1 MINKNWLTKTSD
13 ALVKFIGIFL
23 LIFSIISIIQ
33 GFYDLRVSF
42 NEGRFGFNYD
52 IPPGKKH
59 LEITGIVEGFPAD
72 LAGLKQGDRVLYL
85 NGKALDEIN
94 LYNIWGEAVA
104 GTQMTLTVQRGD
116 QMVDIRMTRR
126 LMPFMDRVIR
136 VLYLLI
142 LPALMLAYI
151 LVGLWITFKHYSY
164 ITRLIAL
171 VCFFFG
177 SMIIAAVDL
186 GAVASPFTGYLY
198 YYQVKSIVITVS
210 TALAP
215 TFWLLLF
222 LNFPQKSRF
231 YRDHKYLTLFL
242 VFLFPAMLF
251 AAQGLFMKF
260 LGKFLFTVLFF
271 GFMSIYIFT
280 GVYILS
286 RGAKKEQNVLKK
298 RQYQLILFGIKYGAL
313 ALAAGIGSLI
323 SYSLL
328 ENNMPTYF
336 GWLNF
341 FLFLVTQLIGLIVPF
356 TFLNSFLQKKIL
368 ETESALRRR
377 LRYIGATSVL
387 FLIYLLTAFFVC
399 NWIISRFELTDT
411 SLIILTVLAL
421 SLTFSPIHSRVLRWL
436 EEKLYPEKTKYK
448 NALKEMIRRMSSFIE
463 ESQILENLSRWIS
476 ETMGIHPI
484 YAISIDG
491 IAVAKIPL
499 KVHSPR
505 SVLAKIKDGSN
516 FFWDEAVSNED
527 ETETYIDEEEKK
539 WAMEKGISI
548 TVPMI
553 SRGEPV
559 GVLSV
564 GKKKNS
570 EDFTGDDLEIFQ
582 EAAYHTAMALQNAK
596 LQMEHLEKKRMD
608 KELEVARDIQTRLMP
623 REIPPVKGLEIH
635 GEYQPCF
642 EVGGDYFDII
652 PIDQDRTALV
662 IADVS
667 GKGVGAALLMS
678 NLQASLKMSIS
689 FSLPLPDI
697 VNKINKMI
705 FDNSL
710 ASQFI
715 TFFICLWDDK
725 TKTLE
730 YINAGHNPPL
740 ILTTRN
746 RTKKLSPTG
755 IGLGIKANQVYKSK
769 RVEMCV
775 NDVLVIYTDG
785 IEEFFNHRLEAFGF
799 DRLFACFRE
808 TRQEHPR
815 TMIRHLFNNLED
827 FAEGEKAYHC
837 DDLTIIVAK
846 RSQ

>member
-1 MINKNWLTKTSD
+1 MINKNWITKTTD
-13 ALVKFIGIFL
+13 VLVKFIGISL

-42 NEGRFGFNYD
+42 NEGRFGLSYH
-52 IPPGKKH
+52 IPKGKKH
-59 LEITGIVEGFPAD
+59 LEITSIVEGFPAD
-72 LAGLKQGDRVLYL
+72 LAGLKKGDRILYL
-85 NGKALDEIN
+85 NGKAVSEIN
-94 LYNIWGEAVA
+94 LHNIWGEALA
-104 GTQMTLTVQRGD
+104 GTRMTLTVQRED
-116 QMVDIRMTRR
+116 QMLDIRMTRR
-126 LMPFMDRVIR
+126 LMPLMDRVIR
-136 VLYLLI
+136 ILYLLI
-142 LPALMLAYI
+142 LPALMLAFI
-151 LVGLWITFKHYSY
+151 LVGLWITCKHYSY

-177 SMIIAAVDL
+177 SMIIAPMDL
-186 GAVASPFTGYLY
+186 GAVMSPFTEYLY
-198 YYQVKSIVITVS
+198 YSQLRSIVVLIGF
-210 TALAP
+210 ALTPA
-215 TFWLLLF
+215 FWLLLF
-222 LNFPQKSRF
+222 LNFPQKSKF
-231 YRDHKYLTLFL
+231 YQDHKYLILFL
-242 VFLFPAMLF
+242 VFLVPVVLVAG
-251 AAQGLFMKF
+251 QGLFMKI
-260 LGKFLFTVLFF
+260 LGKSLFSILFF
-271 GFMSIYIFT
+271 GFMIIYIFA

-286 RGAKKEQNVLKK
+286 RGAKREQNVLKK

-313 ALAAGIGSLI
+313 AAAVGSGSLV

-328 ENNMPTYF
+328 KLNMPTYF
-336 GWLNF
+336 GWLSL

-377 LRYIGATSVL
+377 LRYIGATSIL
-387 FLIYLLTAFFVC
+387 FLIYLLVAFFVC

-411 SLIILTVLAL
+411 SLIVLIVLAL
-421 SLTFSPIHSRVLRWL
+421 SLTFAPIHSRVLRWL

-448 NALKEMIRRMSSFIE
+448 NALKEMIRRMASFIE

-476 ETMGIHPI
+476 DTMGIHPI
-484 YAISIDG
+484 YATSIDS

-516 FFWDEAVSNED
+516 FFWDEVVSNGD
-527 ETETYIDEEEKK
+527 ETKTYIDEEEKK

-623 REIPPVKGLEIH
+623 REIPHVKGLEIH

-652 PIDQDRTALV
+652 PIDEDRTALV

-725 TKTLE
+725 TKILE

-755 IGLGIKANQVYKSK
+755 IGLGIKENQVYKSK
-769 RVEMCV
+769 RVKMCI

-785 IEEFFNHRLEAFGF
+785 IEEFFNYRLEAFGF
-799 DRLFACFRE
+799 DRLFSCFRE
-808 TRQEHPR
+808 SRQEHPS
-815 TMIRHLFNNLED
+815 TMIQHLFNNLKD
-827 FAEGEKAYHC
+827 FAKGEKAYYC

-846 RSQ
+846 RIQ